1 VYVLSGSVNMQVKGG
16 ELKTLLAGETFYE
29 TPEDIH
35 TVDSNA
41 SGTAPAKLLV
51 FFVKKLGEP
60 TKVAVE

>member
-1 VYVLSGSVNMQVKGG
+1 MQVKGG